1 MEKKIDKRV
10 HYIIMLDTETCNT
23 HTDEK
28 GGLDM
33 SSVLV
38 YDLGWQ
44 VIDKRG
50 RVYEE
55 KSYICREIFFGEM
68 DLMSSAYYAK
78 KFHSIS
84 MKSQGARE
92 KSFHSTK

>member
-1 MEKKIDKRV
+1 MESKIDKRI

-23 HTDEK
+23 HTDEN

-50 RVYEE
+50 RV
-55 KSYICREIFFGEM
+55 
-68 DLMSSAYYAK
+68 
-78 KFHSIS
+78 
-84 MKSQGARE
+84 
-92 KSFHSTK
+92 